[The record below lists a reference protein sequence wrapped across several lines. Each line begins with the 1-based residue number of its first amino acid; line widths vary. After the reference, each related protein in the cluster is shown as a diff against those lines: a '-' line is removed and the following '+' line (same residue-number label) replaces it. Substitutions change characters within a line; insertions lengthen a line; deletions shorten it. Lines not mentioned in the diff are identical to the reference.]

1 MYLFSDEEKDKAKKK
16 RGRPKKGEELLGKP
30 SIVKVAAL
38 ETTKPPP
45 INPVQS
51 LPASTTV
58 TLLPAKTE
66 GAPPPIKPTN
76 TQTVVTTAPAV
87 QVTPILPASISSSI
101 TVIPTSSKAHT
112 VSAAESPSHN
122 TPESVAG
129 TPPTTPAPAAAA
141 APAAP
146 PTAPSKGLSSTITP
160 VGNVGSSSPIH
171 QPVGKWSPH
180 LSGVGGTPSTPP
192 RSGGAPGAATP
203 PRPGLPAAPVTA
215 SPPPPYRSSP
225 LPMNQGGPGLPPCSS
240 APSSIPPG
248 GPPPTTSSL
257 SQVYAPYRPP
267 PEHFPAHPAFPGYAP
282 PGRHSPSPHTP
293 SRHPAHLPPGHALP
307 RMPPNY
313 GPPPLTSVPG
323 QGPYPSRGIPSHPG
337 VLRGP
342 PHDLYR
348 AAPGSLPGHGSP
360 SHPGHPH
367 LIMKPGY
374 PGLEPLPYSGSPGP
388 SPLSLHQ
395 SSQGSPAHH
404 SPSEDS
410 KEETLPSGK
419 GPGEFSSGLM
429 SYFSSQRDDDIE

>member
-1 MYLFSDEEKDKAKKK
+1 M
-16 RGRPKKGEELLGKP
+16 
-30 SIVKVAAL
+30 AAL
-38 ETTKPPP
+38 ETTKPPI

-58 TLLPAKTE
+58 TLLPAKINTV
-66 GAPPPIKPTN
+66 APVIPTN

-87 QVTPILPASISSSI
+87 QVTPILSAAISSP
-101 TVIPTSSKAHT
+101 VRAVPTPPAPAHI
-112 VSAAESPSHN
+112 VSADSPSHN
-122 TPESVAG
+122 TPEPAAG
-129 TPPTTPAPAAAA
+129 TPPTTPAPAA
-141 APAAP
+141 
-146 PTAPSKGLSSTITP
+146 PTKGLSITP
-160 VGNVGSSSPIH
+160 VSNVGNSSPIH

-225 LPMNQGGPGLPPCSS
+225 LPMTQGGPGLPPCSS
-240 APSSIPPG
+240 APSNIPPS
-248 GPPPTTSSL
+248 GPPPTTSTL

-293 SRHPAHLPPGHALP
+293 SRHPAHLPPGHTLP

-374 PGLEPLPYSGSPGP
+374 PGLEPLPYAGSPGP

-410 KEETLPSGK
+410 KEETHPSGK

>member
-1 MYLFSDEEKDKAKKK
+1 M
-16 RGRPKKGEELLGKP
+16 
-30 SIVKVAAL
+30 AAL
-38 ETTKPPP
+38 DSTPASAAR
-45 INPVQS
+45 PVQS
-51 LPASTTV
+51 LPTV
-58 TLLPAKTE
+58 SLSVTKIETV
-66 GAPPPIKPTN
+66 AP
-76 TQTVVTTAPAV
+76 
-87 QVTPILPASISSSI
+87 
-101 TVIPTSSKAHT
+101 VIPTVIQTAVTSSPPVQIT
-112 VSAAESPSHN
+112 PSILSAVITSSGTGVPTPPATALTMSADSPSHK
-122 TPESVAG
+122 TSEPAAG
-129 TPPTTPAPAAAA
+129 TPPNTPAPTATIKGLPATVTSAAAN
-141 APAAP
+141 
-146 PTAPSKGLSSTITP
+146 I
-160 VGNVGSSSPIH
+160 GSSSPIH

-180 LSGVGGTPSTPP
+180 LPGVGGTPSTPP

-203 PRPGLPAAPVTA
+203 PRPGHPAAPVTA

-225 LPMNQGGPGLPPCSS
+225 LPMTQGGTALPPGSS
-240 APSSIPPG
+240 APSSITPG
-248 GPPPTTSSL
+248 GPPPTTSAL

-282 PGRHSPSPHTP
+282 PGRHSPSPHTT
-293 SRHPAHLPPGHALP
+293 SRHPAHLPPGHPLP

-323 QGPYPSRGIPSHPG
+323 QGPYPSRGISSHPG

-348 AAPGSLPGHGSP
+348 APPGSLPGHGSP

-395 SSQGSPAHH
+395 GSQGSPAHH
-404 SPSEDS
+404 SASEDS
-410 KEETLPSGK
+410 KEETHPSGK